1 MNVKE
6 VLTLSPCGENA
17 RNSEGAFLRSPNG
30 DILFAYSRYNSSNSH
45 DHAPCDIYMVR
56 SSDEGETFGEPV
68 AIAKAVDFGVAN
80 LMSVSGV
87 THKDGSIGFYFLIK
101 ENDFSTT
108 VGRSVSSDGVDFKAE
123 RTKCEFPRGYYII
136 NNDRFERFSDGRI
149 VAPAAYVPADENSSG
164 AWGCSLAV
172 CLVSDDDGATF
183 RRTSHMVGLTHAINR
198 GHGMQEPG
206 IIELYPG
213 IAWMWSR
220 TGSGYQY
227 QCYSLN
233 NLRTFTPAEPSE
245 FTSPDSPMEVIRAD
259 EKTLYCVYN
268 PIPNYNGKEK
278 TAWGWGRTPLV
289 IRKSV
294 DNGVS
299 FGKINVIAN
308 DTERGYCYP
317 SMFITKDGSML
328 CSTCSGGA
336 EDKLC
341 LSRLSIFKFVLD
353 GVVM

>member
-1 MNVKE
+1 MNVRE
-6 VLTLSPCGENA
+6 VRALAPIGENS

-45 DHAPCDIYMVR
+45 DHAPCDIYMIR
-56 SSDEGETFGEPV
+56 SSDEGESWSEPV
-68 AIAKAVDFGVAN
+68 AIAIAKDFGVTN

-108 VGRSVSSDGVDFKAE
+108 IGRAISSNGKDFKSE
-123 RTKCEFPRGYYII
+123 RTKCDFPRGYYII
-136 NNDRFERFSDGRI
+136 NNDRFERFSDSRI
-149 VAPAAYVPADENSSG
+149 VAPAAYIPADENSTG
-164 AWGCSLAV
+164 AWGCSLAC
-172 CLVSDDDGATF
+172 CLVSEDDGATF
-183 RRTSHMVGLTHAINR
+183 KRTPHLVGLTHTINYR
-198 GHGMQEPG
+198 YGMQEPG

-213 IAWMWSR
+213 IAWMWAR

-233 NLRTFTPAEPSE
+233 DLGSFTIPEPSI
-245 FTSPDSPMEVIRAD
+245 FTSPDSPMEVIR
-259 EKTLYCVYN
+259 ENENTLYCVYN
-268 PIPNYNGKEK
+268 PIPNYNEKEK

-294 DNGVS
+294 NNGVS
-299 FGKINVIAN
+299 WGRINVIGG
-308 DTERGYCYP
+308 DSDRGYCYP
-317 SMFITKDGSML
+317 SMFITKDGAML
-328 CSTCSGGA
+328 CSTCSGGE
-336 EDKLC
+336 EDKMCLC
-341 LSRLSIFKFVLD
+341 RLSIFKFALD